1 MECQHLKPREGIG
14 GHCLPKDTKMFL
26 QSSNERK
33 SKILTAAMDVD
44 QNYRR
49 YRTKLEKQ
57 IKSPIVE
64 DNATRKSYSRQS

>member
-1 MECQHLKPREGIG
+1 
-14 GHCLPKDTKMFL
+14 
-26 QSSNERK
+26 
-33 SKILTAAMDVD
+33 MDVD